1 MNLISN
7 AYVHVG
13 FTTLNGCGDI
23 WKHITL
29 YACENLFSLSFSVV
43 MNGISRCDF
52 RHFIVASE
60 SKLKLSKVSK
70 NWSKFRIDTEIH
82 RNETLGFDKFKTF
95 WNFQKKNQ
103 LLQNSIMRH
112 LLFPLLNSIKTS
124 WSRHWQLFLWM
135 PSQSVFFSKINQIWK
150 LKNQIWC
157 VSCKATHALVVPD
170 PCHFFHVFDDIEII
184 LILYIACVSNQW
196 QRGWNFKPFVL

>member
-60 SKLKLSKVSK
+60 SKLKLSDKGFKELIKIS
-70 NWSKFRIDTEIH
+70 H
-82 RNETLGFDKFKTF
+82 RYR
-95 WNFQKKNQ
+95 
-103 LLQNSIMRH
+103 NS
-112 LLFPLLNSIKTS
+112 S
-124 WSRHWQLFLWM
+124 
-135 PSQSVFFSKINQIWK
+135 
-150 LKNQIWC
+150 
-157 VSCKATHALVVPD
+157 
-170 PCHFFHVFDDIEII
+170 
-184 LILYIACVSNQW
+184 
-196 QRGWNFKPFVL
+196 